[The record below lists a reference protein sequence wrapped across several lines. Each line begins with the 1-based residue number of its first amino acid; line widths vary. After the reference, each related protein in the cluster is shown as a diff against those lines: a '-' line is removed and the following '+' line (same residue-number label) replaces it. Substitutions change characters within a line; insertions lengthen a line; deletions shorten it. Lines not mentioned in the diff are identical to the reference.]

1 MKKFSVDRQYK
12 NNLFIYLFTKKKE
25 YALSLYNAVNQSSY
39 TNEEDLQFKLLEDVL
54 FIEMKNDVSFLF
66 DGALNLYEHQSTFSY
81 NMPLRGLFYLADLY
95 RKLVSMDNL
104 YHKKLVQIPTPKYM
118 VFYNGPVEDM
128 NVDRLELKLSD
139 AFLVPDKSKGF
150 EWTATVLNINPG
162 FNEELFAQCEILR
175 EYAQFV
181 EVVRRNSETMDM
193 HDAMVMAIRECMKAG
208 ILVEFLQEY
217 GKELEAMSWERY
229 DTERILQIQHEE
241 ALEDAREEGLRLG
254 KEEGLRLGLEEGRV
268 KGMQQGMQQGIEQG
282 MQQGM
287 QQGMEQGMEQ
297 GIQQGIQRGR
307 AESEQI
313 IMLLKEQI
321 KKLEKQLATYQ

>member
-1 MKKFSVDRQYK
+1 MKRPAAHRQYK
-12 NNLFIYLFTKKKE
+12 NNLFIFLFSKKKE
-25 YALSLYNAVNQSSY
+25 YALSLYNAVNGSHY
-39 TNEEDLQFKLLEDVL
+39 TNEEDLQLKRLEDVL

-95 RKLVSMDNL
+95 RKLIPGDSL
-104 YHKKLVQIPTPKYM
+104 YRKKRIWIPTPKYM

-128 NVDRLELKLSD
+128 NVDKLELRLSD
-139 AFLVPDKSKGF
+139 AFEVPDESKGF

-162 FNEELFAQCEILR
+162 FNEKLFAACEVLR
-175 EYAQFV
+175 EYTEFV
-181 EVVRRNSETMDM
+181 EVVRKNAKAMDM
-193 HDAMVMAIRECMKAG
+193 NKAMAEAIKKCLEKN
-208 ILVEFLQEY
+208 ILVEFLNEY
-217 GKELEAMSWERY
+217 GKELEEMSWERY

-254 KEEGLRLGLEEGRV
+254 LEEGRA
-268 KGMQQGMQQGIEQG
+268 KGMQQGIQQG

-287 QQGMEQGMEQ
+287 QQ

-307 AESEQI
+307 AESEQTI
-313 IMLLKEQI
+313 LLLKEQI
-321 KKLEKQLATYQ
+321 KKLESQLATYQ